1 MTYTLAIETSCDE
14 TSIAIIKDKTLIKSN
29 LISSQIKAHQKFGG
43 VVPEVASRL
52 HCEIIHTLIDQA
64 LAEAS
69 ISLNDINQIAV
80 TMGPGLEGCLL
91 VGVSVAKTLATFLNI
106 PLIPVNHIHG
116 HIYAF
121 SQYQP
126 TLSYPSIALVI
137 SGGHTDL
144 ILMKKEGHFEK
155 LGKTRDDA
163 AGEAF
168 DKIARYLNLGYPGG
182 PIIEKL
188 AAQGNP
194 EKFKLPIAMKQTPY
208 EFSFSGLKTATI
220 ECIDKLDNPQD
231 HIHDICASFQHT
243 VIETIILKSI
253 QACKLQDV
261 DNIIVA
267 GGVAS
272 NKTLMTKFSKECTLA
287 SIKPIT
293 IEPKL
298 CTDNAAMIALAATHL
313 GNIYNLSDAE
323 ISAKPNLSYAI

>member
-14 TSIAIIKDKTLIKSN
+14 TSIAIIKDKTFIKSN
-29 LISSQIKAHQKFGG
+29 LISSQIKTHQQYGG

-52 HCEIIHTLIDQA
+52 HCEVIHTLIDQS
-64 LAEAS
+64 LTEAT
-69 ISLNDINQIAV
+69 ISLRDINQIAV

-121 SQYQP
+121 SQYQQTLAYP
-126 TLSYPSIALVI
+126 TIALVI
-137 SGGHTDL
+137 SGRHTDL
-144 ILMKKEGHFEK
+144 ILMKEEGHFEK

-194 EKFKLPIAMKQTPY
+194 TRFKLPIAMKQTPY

-220 ECIDKLDNPQD
+220 ECIDKLDSPD
-231 HIHDICASFQHT
+231 AHIYDICASFQHT
-243 VIETIILKSI
+243 VIQTIIFKSI
-253 QACKLQDV
+253 QACKLQHV

-272 NKTLMTKFSKECTLA
+272 NRTLMKEFNQECKNQ
-287 SIKPIT
+287 SITSIT

-313 GNIYNLSDAE
+313 GNIYNLSGAE
-323 ISAKPNLSYAI
+323 ISAKPNLSYAV

>member
-1 MTYTLAIETSCDE
+1 M
-14 TSIAIIKDKTLIKSN
+14 
-29 LISSQIKAHQKFGG
+29 
-43 VVPEVASRL
+43 R
-52 HCEIIHTLIDQA
+52 
-64 LAEAS
+64 
-69 ISLNDINQIAV
+69 
-80 TMGPGLEGCLL
+80 
-91 VGVSVAKTLATFLNI
+91 
-106 PLIPVNHIHG
+106 
-116 HIYAF
+116 
-121 SQYQP
+121 
-126 TLSYPSIALVI
+126 
-137 SGGHTDL
+137 
-144 ILMKKEGHFEK
+144 
-155 LGKTRDDA
+155 
-163 AGEAF
+163 
-168 DKIARYLNLGYPGG
+168 
-182 PIIEKL
+182 
-188 AAQGNP
+188 
-194 EKFKLPIAMKQTPY
+194 QTPY

-287 SIKPIT
+287 SISPIT

-323 ISAKPNLSYAI
+323 ISAKPNLSYAV

>member
-14 TSIAIIKDKTLIKSN
+14 TSIAIIQDKTIIKSN
-29 LISSQIKAHQKFGG
+29 LISSQIKTHQQFGG

-52 HCEIIHTLIDQA
+52 HCEVIHSLIDKA
-64 LAEAS
+64 LLEAN
-69 ISLNDINQIAV
+69 ISLSDLNQIAV

-91 VGVSVAKTLATFLNI
+91 VGISVAKSLAAVLDI

-121 SQYQP
+121 CQYQK
-126 TLSYPSIALVI
+126 TLSYPCISLVI

-168 DKIARYLNLGYPGG
+168 DKVARYLNLGYPGG
-182 PIIEKL
+182 PVIEKRASL
-188 AAQGNP
+188 GDP
-194 EKFKLPIAMKQTPY
+194 KRFKLPIAMKQTPY

-220 ECIDKLDNPQD
+220 DCVSKLDNPQD
-231 HIHDICASFQHT
+231 CINDICASFQQT
-243 VIETIILKSI
+243 VIDTIILKSI
-253 QACKLQDV
+253 QACELKHV
-261 DNIIVA
+261 NTIIVA

-272 NKTLMTKFSKECTLA
+272 NKTLMTQFSQACDKKGIHL
-287 SIKPIT
+287 IK

-298 CTDNAAMIALAATHL
+298 CTDNAAMIGLAATHL
-313 GNIYNLSDAE
+313 GNLYTDSNDQI
-323 ISAKPNLSYAI
+323 IAKPSLTYAV